1 MKRISQRTFDQAGV
15 IILDNGRVVPFYK
28 GESPI
33 SISVLRIKND
43 EINITAIFECFDPI
57 SHSIN
62 NYKVKFPML
71 SDMWE
76 IRTGFKDVARF
87 GYNAFIDKG
96 VYC

>member
-15 IILDNGRVVPFYK
+15 IVLDDGRVVPFYK
-28 GESPI
+28 GEDPI
-33 SISVLRIKND
+33 PVLRTKND
-43 EINITAIFECFDPI
+43 EIKITAIFECFDPV
-57 SHSIN
+57 SHDIN

-76 IRTGFKDVARF
+76 IRTGFKDVAQF